1 MKALGLSL
9 FFLGLLTGSSGLAQV
24 QTQAPSQK
32 PDEAQSGALKLL
44 NSPPSEY
51 PNEAVL
57 KNIEGRVLMEI
68 VVDSSGKVADAK
80 ALSGPPELFKAALNN
95 VKQWQFEPPAHAPV
109 VATWQISYFFPKPC
123 PAASSDTGTV
133 ITGGRLLDK
142 NDKVV
147 GTMDYDHD
155 ELPWYLEEDRKAG
168 IAGEMVL
175 SLSFDDQSKLEEVH
189 VLKSLS
195 PHLDELALKTIRGW
209 AFILKNARSDEDRHD
224 LRLKIKYEGYCFPVS
239 RRLTLRE

>member
-9 FFLGLLTGSSGLAQV
+9 FFLGLLTGSPCLAQA
-24 QTQAPSQK
+24 QTEPPSQRLAQSAALK
-32 PDEAQSGALKLL
+32 VLKSPPIEYPDEAVRKH
-44 NSPPSEY
+44 
-51 PNEAVL
+51 
-57 KNIEGRVLMEI
+57 IEGTVVMEI
-68 VVDSSGKVADAK
+68 VVDSSGKVSDAK

-95 VKQWQFEPPAHAPV
+95 VKQWQFEPPAHAPIV
-109 VATWQISYFFPKPC
+109 TTCQISYWFPKPC

-155 ELPWYLEEDRKAG
+155 ELPWYLEEDRKTG

-175 SLSFDDQSKLEEVH
+175 SLSFDDQSKLKEVH

-209 AFILKNARSDEDRHD
+209 TFILKNARSDEDRHD
-224 LRLKIKYEGYCFPVS
+224 LRLKITYEGYCVPN
-239 RRLTLRE
+239 L